1 MGKHRYVGYYYG
13 LFFTALC
20 AFGGVRGDFSY
31 EDPDRWAETDPDCGG
46 MRQSPIDIVRSD
58 ATLPSLD
65 HAAPLVLE
73 GSTRKPV
80 SINVTNNGHTA
91 QYTFQWSTEIERP
104 ILVGGP
110 LPLGAPYVLE
120 QMHFHWGADNGR
132 GSEHTFDGMAYPA
145 EVHFVFFKRE
155 YGTFEQ
161 ALGHEDGLTVLGV
174 LYEIGGDKVKP
185 GAKWARPLPK
195 IRPAGSTITLED
207 REVFS
212 LSSVAG
218 GTWLRYYSYA
228 GSLTTPPCSESVTWI
243 VRDGAAPIAQKD
255 LDELRNL
262 RDSNDKPL
270 VDNFRP
276 VQPLNG
282 RTVVRYGF

>member
-1 MGKHRYVGYYYG
+1 MGKHHYYG

-20 AFGGVRGDFSY
+20 ALGGVHGDFSY

-65 HAAPLVLE
+65 HAAPLLLE

-91 QYTFQWSTEIERP
+91 QYTFTWNTESERP
-104 ILVGGP
+104 VLLGGP
-110 LPLGAPYVLE
+110 LPFAAPYVLE

-132 GSEHTFDGMAYPA
+132 GSEHTFDGMAYSA

-161 ALGHEDGLTVLGV
+161 AISHEDGLAVLGV

-243 VRDGAAPIAQKD
+243 VRDGTYPIAQKD

-282 RTVVRYGF
+282 RPVVRYGF